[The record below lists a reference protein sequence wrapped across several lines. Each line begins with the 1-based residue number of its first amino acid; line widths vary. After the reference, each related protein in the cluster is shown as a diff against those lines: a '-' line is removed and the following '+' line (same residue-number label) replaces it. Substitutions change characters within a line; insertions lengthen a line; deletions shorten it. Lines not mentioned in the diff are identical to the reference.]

1 MSPPRGV
8 SGIGLRPPS
17 SVTRSPNGR
26 SKTYRLWVGIRTDEP
41 MVLSLAA
48 YVYASVTTPDHEF
61 NGGFAFQMFV
71 ADVLIAAAVIPSPP
85 LP

>member
-1 MSPPRGV
+1 
-8 SGIGLRPPS
+8 
-17 SVTRSPNGR
+17 
-26 SKTYRLWVGIRTDEP
+26 

-48 YVYASVTTPDHEF
+48 YVYASVTTPDDEF

-71 ADVLIAAAVIPSPP
+71 ADVLIAAAVVLSPP

>member
-1 MSPPRGV
+1 M
-8 SGIGLRPPS
+8 
-17 SVTRSPNGR
+17 TRSPKVD
-26 SKTYRLWVGIRTDEP
+26 SKTYRLWIGVRIAEP

-71 ADVLIAAAVIPSPP
+71 ADVLIAAAVVPSPP

>member
-1 MSPPRGV
+1 M
-8 SGIGLRPPS
+8 
-17 SVTRSPNGR
+17 TRSPKVD
-26 SKTYRLWVGIRTDEP
+26 SKTYRLWGGIRTAEP

-71 ADVLIAAAVIPSPP
+71 ADVVIAAAVVPSPP